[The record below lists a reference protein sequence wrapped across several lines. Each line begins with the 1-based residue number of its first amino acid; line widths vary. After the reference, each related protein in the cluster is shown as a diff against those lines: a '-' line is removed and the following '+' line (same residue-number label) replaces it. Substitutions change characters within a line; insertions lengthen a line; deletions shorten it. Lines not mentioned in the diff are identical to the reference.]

1 MYLLLPASNK
11 HIPMCWEGVSFH
23 YLPLTE
29 TQGRSMRE
37 ITYWY
42 LKARHPLSSSSIAR
56 LEKLKPSKHNRHFPN
71 WALDGPWLQPYLV
84 SHPQLKAINHSLF
97 LAFCPPAGQMQS
109 RGRFSLVQI
118 EAKSAFNVKLGGKRR
133 RTNGTRCYRGRI
145 GRFWQGF
152 LPFRQ
157 EYLNSVFPDSN
168 LYFAPPSIILPQK
181 KHFLG
186 SQLLRGILI
195 IPPASSIQGSGTLS
209 PTVNSSHRNL

>member
-1 MYLLLPASNK
+1 M
-11 HIPMCWEGVSFH
+11 
-23 YLPLTE
+23 
-29 TQGRSMRE
+29 
-37 ITYWY
+37 
-42 LKARHPLSSSSIAR
+42 
-56 LEKLKPSKHNRHFPN
+56 
-71 WALDGPWLQPYLV
+71 

-97 LAFCPPAGQMQS
+97 LAFCPPPAGQMQS

-145 GRFWQGF
+145 GRFWQRF

-181 KHFLG
+181 KPFLG
-186 SQLLRGILI
+186 SKLLRGILI
-195 IPPASSIQGSGTLS
+195 IPPAIQHPGERHIVSYSELISSESLGSKGLEGKA
-209 PTVNSSHRNL
+209 

>member
-1 MYLLLPASNK
+1 M
-11 HIPMCWEGVSFH
+11 
-23 YLPLTE
+23 
-29 TQGRSMRE
+29 
-37 ITYWY
+37 
-42 LKARHPLSSSSIAR
+42 
-56 LEKLKPSKHNRHFPN
+56 
-71 WALDGPWLQPYLV
+71 

-97 LAFCPPAGQMQS
+97 LAFCPPPAGQMQS

-152 LPFRQ
+152 LPFR
-157 EYLNSVFPDSN
+157 SASTAFFPDSN
-168 LYFAPPSIILPQK
+168 LYFAPPSIILPPK
-181 KHFLG
+181 KPFLG
-186 SQLLRGILI
+186 SQLLRSILI